1 VSGRL
6 RTIALAVVLSLAG
19 TTAGCAPGRD
29 REGEARDAALD
40 RVRYLRSLLGELLE
54 DAGPLPDE
62 EFEVFVTAEVGDR
75 FEGSLDPTGFHD
87 GRATWRGAALGSVAG
102 PLKSQ
107 VAAAACFDVEIER
120 RTATVTFDDAP
131 CSEQVRRTLGVTGN
145 EDNVVSVDLLPT
157 VDDPTP

>member
-1 VSGRL
+1 MSGRL

-19 TTAGCAPGRD
+19 TTGGCAPGRD

-62 EFEVFVTAEVGDR
+62 EFEAFVTTEVGDR

-120 RTATVTFDDAP
+120 GTATVTFDDAP

-145 EDNVVSVDLLPT
+145 EDNVVGVDLLPT